1 MQTLTLTITDS
12 LARKLAELV
21 ATTGATKEQIITEAL
36 EKNLNTLRPI
46 PELSPEDLA
55 MMEEIEETTN
65 YTPKE
70 FYSRWGIEA

>member
-36 EKNLNTLRPI
+36 EKI
-46 PELSPEDLA
+46 
-55 MMEEIEETTN
+55 
-65 YTPKE
+65 
-70 FYSRWGIEA
+70 